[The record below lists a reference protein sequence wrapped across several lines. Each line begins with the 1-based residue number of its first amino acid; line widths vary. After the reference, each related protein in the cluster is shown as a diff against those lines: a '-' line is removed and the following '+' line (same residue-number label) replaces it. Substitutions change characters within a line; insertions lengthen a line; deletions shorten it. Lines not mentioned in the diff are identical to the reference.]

1 MSRRQETTPDKV
13 DRRDFMLGATTALG
27 AAGLAASL
35 SRPDPAEGAV
45 DQPWPPGK
53 RKKRKTEQ
61 LMLHQDNPVITPL
74 DLGPSGRSAG
84 DSFYFHAALRRT
96 PAGPVIGEVFGIKT
110 VVKTAIVQ
118 NPSVEQRFT
127 DLVFTFN
134 QRQDQIVVSGIADYP
149 AAGNEFDTERPVVRA
164 VVGGLGAFIGASGE
178 LTTTRHSEGGYTQVF
193 SLLK

>member
-1 MSRRQETTPDKV
+1 MSRRQDTTPDRV

-35 SRPDPAEGAV
+35 SRPDRAEGAEL
-45 DQPWPPGK
+45 PWPTSK

-61 LMLHQDNPVITPL
+61 FMLHQDNPVITPL
-74 DLGPSGRSAG
+74 DLGASGRSAG
-84 DSFYFHAALRRT
+84 DSFYFHAILRRT
-96 PAGPVIGEVFGIKT
+96 PAGPVVGEVFGIKT

-134 QRQDQIVVSGIADYP
+134 QRQDQIVVTGIADYP
-149 AAGNEFDTERPVVRA
+149 AAGNEFDSERPVVRA
-164 VVGGLGAFIGASGE
+164 VVGGMGAFIGASGE
-178 LTTTRHSEGGYTQVF
+178 LTSTRHSEGGYTQVF